1 LCVGAIENM
10 CFTSTIGRN
19 KNHISGEI
27 IAAIIN
33 GSSTFFETMK
43 QHGVQIH
50 FMGGETA
57 DVGDLVR
64 TIIIDG
70 TITCRMKRS
79 DVIDNAQIKAGNV
92 IVGFASFGQTNY
104 ETEYNSGIGSNGITS
119 ARHDVLGKFYEN
131 AFPESYD
138 PMVAE
143 SVRFTGNC
151 RLTDMETETKLSV
164 GKLLLSP
171 TRTYLPVVK
180 KIFETV
186 GRKNI
191 HGMVH
196 CSGGGQTKVLHF
208 VDNLHIIKN
217 NLFDV
222 PPVFKLIQ
230 QQSQTDWKEMYQV
243 FNMGHRLEMYVDESL
258 AQQLIDIAASFNLPA
273 QIIGKVE
280 TANEKTVTLQ
290 SQHGTFIYH

>member
-1 LCVGAIENM
+1 
-10 CFTSTIGRN
+10 
-19 KNHISGEI
+19 
-27 IAAIIN
+27 
-33 GSSTFFETMK
+33 MK

-79 DVIDNAQIKAGNV
+79 DVIDNANIKAGNV

-119 ARHDVLGKFYEN
+119 ARHDVISKFYEN
-131 AFPESYD
+131 AFPESFD

-151 RLTDMETETKLSV
+151 RLTDIEPETKLSV

-191 HGMVH
+191 NGMVH

-217 NLFDV
+217 NLFDA

-230 QQSQTDWKEMYQV
+230 QQSKTDWKEMYQV
-243 FNMGHRLEMYVDESL
+243 FNMGHRLEMYVGESL

-273 QIIGKVE
+273 KIIGRVE
-280 TANEKTVTLQ
+280 SANEKTVTLQ
-290 SQHGTFIYH
+290 SPHGTFIYH